1 MSLVNYMF
9 LVQFILKYFSM
20 NVLVM
25 LEFIPETNQY

>member
-1 MSLVNYMF
+1 
-9 LVQFILKYFSM
+9 M